1 MQRVSIIINRRELVV
16 VDGVGPPLRSE
27 LDVRERRP
35 RALKVGPASSP
46 QFVVRAGE
54 YRVIDEGLRG
64 VDQ

>member
-1 MQRVSIIINRRELVV
+1 MQPITVVDGRELVV
-16 VDGVGPPLRSE
+16 VDGVGPILGSE
-27 LDVRERRP
+27 LDVRQRRP